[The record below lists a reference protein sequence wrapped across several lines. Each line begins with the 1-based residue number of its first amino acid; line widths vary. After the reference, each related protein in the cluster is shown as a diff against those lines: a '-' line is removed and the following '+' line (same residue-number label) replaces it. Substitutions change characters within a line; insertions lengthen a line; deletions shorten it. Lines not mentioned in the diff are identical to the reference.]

1 MLKKKPCIVVD
12 HRTISAHDDRKRKI
26 GRVKD
31 IVRNKSRSWNRSTK
45 KLQSNMFRRHLER
58 SIHSHGHF
66 STIKKSTALV
76 EEENEE
82 ASISLKVH
90 DFFKHGE
97 WNSRNQVPDYSVSS
111 LHLSDDILQLY
122 VSGDLLWLLLLHLS
136 LHLRQHLLHAA
147 QFSFFFLRVTTI
159 TG

>member
-1 MLKKKPCIVVD
+1 MVKYEKIFCVLSCISVKKKKPCIVVD

-45 KLQSNMFRRHLER
+45 KATKQHVSSTFGEVHTFTR
-58 SIHSHGHF
+58 SLF
-66 STIKKSTALV
+66 DNKKSTALV

-97 WNSRNQVPDYSVSS
+97 
-111 LHLSDDILQLY
+111 
-122 VSGDLLWLLLLHLS
+122 
-136 LHLRQHLLHAA
+136 
-147 QFSFFFLRVTTI
+147 
-159 TG
+159 